1 MDNKIKKVMF
11 FRTDCIDPYKN
22 IAMEYRLVQA
32 CPNDAV
38 VVFVWQNDHS
48 VIIGKN
54 QNAFSEVN
62 VSTLLAD
69 GGKLVR
75 RFTGGGAVYHDVKN
89 LNFSFIA
96 PKGVADVKQNFK
108 VVTNALKKFGINA
121 EISGRN
127 DLTVDGRK
135 FSGNAFLN
143 EQKNSLH
150 HGTILIDTN
159 VDKMQ
164 KYLNVSE
171 DKLRSKGVKSVSS
184 RVVNL
189 STICPTITASAV
201 AESLSEVCGE
211 VYGAKRVDATLD
223 QLPWAGES
231 DTEKT
236 LRSNE
241 WIFGRIVDESF
252 CTARNRFDWGGVEVA
267 YLFDGNKIKDLLVF
281 SDCLDTDICLL
292 ATKTLVGK
300 TLDEAKSL
308 ALSDDRLKDITSLL
322 A

>member
-1 MDNKIKKVMF
+1 MGNKIKKVMF
-11 FRTDCIDPYKN
+11 FRTDCTDPYKN
-22 IAMEYRLVQA
+22 IAMEYRFVQA
-32 CPNDAV
+32 CPEDTA

-54 QNAFSEVN
+54 QNAFGEVN
-62 VSTLLAD
+62 LSALLAD
-69 GGKLVR
+69 GGKLAR
-75 RFTGGGAVYHDVKN
+75 RFTGGGAVYHDIKN

-96 PKGVADVKQNFK
+96 PKELADVKQNFK
-108 VVTNALKKFGINA
+108 VVIGALKKFGINA

-127 DLTVDGRK
+127 DLTVGGKK

-143 EQKNSLH
+143 EQKNTLH
-150 HGTILIDTN
+150 HGTILIDTDI
-159 VDKMQ
+159 DKMQ

-189 STICPTITASAV
+189 ATLCPAVTASAV
-201 AESLSEVCGE
+201 AESLNEVCGT
-211 VYGAKRVDATLD
+211 VYGAECVDATLD
-223 QLPWAGES
+223 QLPWPGES

-241 WIFGRIVDESF
+241 WIFGRIADESF
-252 CTARNRFDWGGVEVA
+252 CTARNRFAWGGVEAA

-292 ATKTLVGK
+292 ATEIFVGK
-300 TLDEAKSL
+300 TLDEIKNLDL
-308 ALSDDRLKDITSLL
+308 ADDRLRNIASLL
-322 A
+322 T